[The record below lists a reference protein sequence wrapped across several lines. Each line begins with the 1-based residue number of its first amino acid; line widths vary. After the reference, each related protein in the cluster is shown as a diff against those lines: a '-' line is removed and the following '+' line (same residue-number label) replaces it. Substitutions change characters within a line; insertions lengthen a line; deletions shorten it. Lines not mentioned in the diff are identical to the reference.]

1 MLNIQICQIIK
12 VNGEDYY
19 ILPKEEID
27 FDPSQVEA
35 FYCYSLKLNDV
46 VALRGSHSWILEEI
60 EEKLN
65 RVYKG

>member
-19 ILPKEEID
+19 ILPKEDID

-35 FYCYSLKLNDV
+35 FYCKELKLNDV
-46 VALRGSHSWILEEI
+46 VALTGSHSWILVEI
-60 EEKLN
+60 EQKLN
-65 RVYKG
+65 KVYKG